1 MSLLSMTGHGQA
13 RRLIAGRGCQ
23 VELRGVNHRFLE
35 VNIRGVAVSFSLER
49 SIREVIASSVERGRI
64 DVVVSA
70 IDERGPAGYS
80 VSLDGPKLEAMIRLY
95 QQAFEQTGL
104 AFRSDEIRQQALLQ
118 ILGRYDSLLSPDPV
132 SFSEAEWSSLVLDSL
147 EEAVDG
153 FVASRKVEGER
164 LALDIRE
171 RRERL
176 KGYHAK
182 IAEIVESI
190 SERIRDRMRQRI
202 SRLIEDSS
210 ISEERIAQEVAILA
224 ERSDITEELVRFDV
238 HLEEL
243 RKNLDGGRVGR
254 RLDFI
259 IQELGRETNTIG
271 SKAQDA
277 PVQQLVIEIKSEL
290 ERIREQVQNIE

>member
-49 SIREVIASSVERGRI
+49 SIREVIAGSVERGRV

-70 IDERGPAGYS
+70 VDEKSAGGAI
-80 VSLDGPKLEAMIRLY
+80 SLDGPKLESMLRLY

-104 AFRSDEIRQQALLQ
+104 SFCSDEIRQQALLQ

-132 SFSEAEWSSLVLDSL
+132 SFNEAEWSSLVLDSL
-147 EEAVDG
+147 GEAVDG

-164 LALDIRE
+164 LALDLRE

-176 KGYHAK
+176 KGYHSE
-182 IAEIVESI
+182 IAETVESV

-210 ISEERIAQEVAILA
+210 LSEERIAQEVAILA
-224 ERSDITEELVRFDV
+224 ERSDITEELVRFRV

-243 RKNLDGGRVGR
+243 EKNLDGGRVGR

-259 IQELGRETNTIG
+259 IQELGREINTIG

-277 PVQQLVIEIKSEL
+277 SVQQLVIEIKGEL

>member
-1 MSLLSMTGHGQA
+1 MSLLSMTGHGQS
-13 RRLIAGRGCQ
+13 RRLIAGKGCQ

-49 SIREVIASSVERGRI
+49 SIREVIAGSVERGRV

-70 IDERGPAGYS
+70 VDERSAGGAI
-80 VSLDGPKLEAMIRLY
+80 SLDGPKLESILRLY

-104 AFRSDEIRQQALLQ
+104 SFCSDEIRQQALLQ

-132 SFSEAEWSSLVLDSL
+132 SFSEAEWISLVLDSL
-147 EEAVDG
+147 GEAVDG

-164 LALDIRE
+164 LALDLRE

-176 KGYHAK
+176 KGYHSE
-182 IAEIVESI
+182 IAETVESV
-190 SERIRDRMRQRI
+190 SDRIRNRMRQRI

-210 ISEERIAQEVAILA
+210 VSEERIAQEVAILA
-224 ERSDITEELVRFDV
+224 ERSDITEELVRFRV

-243 RKNLDGGRVGR
+243 EKNLDGGRVGR

-277 PVQQLVIEIKSEL
+277 SVQQLVIEIKGEL

>member
-1 MSLLSMTGHGQA
+1 MTGHGQS

-49 SIREVIASSVERGRI
+49 SIREVIAGSVERGRV

-70 IDERGPAGYS
+70 VDERSAGGAI
-80 VSLDGPKLEAMIRLY
+80 SLDGPKLESILRLY

-104 AFRSDEIRQQALLQ
+104 SFCSDEIRQQALLQ

-132 SFSEAEWSSLVLDSL
+132 SFSEAEWISLVLDSL
-147 EEAVDG
+147 GEAVNG

-164 LALDIRE
+164 LALDLRE

-176 KGYHAK
+176 KGYHSE
-182 IAEIVESI
+182 IAETVESV
-190 SERIRDRMRQRI
+190 SDRIRNRMRQRI

-210 ISEERIAQEVAILA
+210 VSEERIAQEVAILA
-224 ERSDITEELVRFDV
+224 ERSDITEELVRFGV

-243 RKNLDGGRVGR
+243 EKNLDGSRVGR

-271 SKAQDA
+271 SKAQDSL
-277 PVQQLVIEIKSEL
+277 VQHLVIEIKGEL

>member
-1 MSLLSMTGHGQA
+1 MTGHGQA

-49 SIREVIASSVERGRI
+49 SIREVIAGSVERGRV

-70 IDERGPAGYS
+70 VDEKSAGGAI
-80 VSLDGPKLEAMIRLY
+80 SLDGPKLESMLRLY

-104 AFRSDEIRQQALLQ
+104 SFCSDEIRQQALLQ

-132 SFSEAEWSSLVLDSL
+132 SFNEAEWSSLVLDSL
-147 EEAVDG
+147 GEAVDG

-164 LALDIRE
+164 LALDLRE

-176 KGYHAK
+176 KGYHSE
-182 IAEIVESI
+182 IAETVESV

-210 ISEERIAQEVAILA
+210 LSEERIAQEVAILA
-224 ERSDITEELVRFDV
+224 ERSDITEELVRFRV

-243 RKNLDGGRVGR
+243 EKNLDGGRVGR

-259 IQELGRETNTIG
+259 IQELGREINTIG

-277 PVQQLVIEIKSEL
+277 SVQQLVIEIKGEL

>member
-1 MSLLSMTGHGQA
+1 MTGHGQS

-49 SIREVIASSVERGRI
+49 SIREVIAGSVERGRV

-70 IDERGPAGYS
+70 VDERSAGGAI
-80 VSLDGPKLEAMIRLY
+80 SLDGPKLESILRLY

-104 AFRSDEIRQQALLQ
+104 SFCSDEIRQQALLQ

-132 SFSEAEWSSLVLDSL
+132 SFSEAEWISLVLDSL
-147 EEAVDG
+147 GEAVDG

-164 LALDIRE
+164 LALDLRE

-176 KGYHAK
+176 KGYHSE
-182 IAEIVESI
+182 IAETVESV
-190 SERIRDRMRQRI
+190 SDRIRNRMRQRI

-210 ISEERIAQEVAILA
+210 VSEERIAQEVAILA
-224 ERSDITEELVRFDV
+224 ERSDITEELVRFRV

-243 RKNLDGGRVGR
+243 EKNLDGGRVGR

-277 PVQQLVIEIKSEL
+277 SVQQLVIEIKGEL

>member
-1 MSLLSMTGHGQA
+1 MTGHGQS
-13 RRLIAGRGCQ
+13 RRLIAGKGCQ

-49 SIREVIASSVERGRI
+49 SIREVIAGSVERGRV

-70 IDERGPAGYS
+70 VDERSAGGAI
-80 VSLDGPKLEAMIRLY
+80 SLDGPKLESILRLY

-104 AFRSDEIRQQALLQ
+104 SFCSDEIRQQALLQ

-132 SFSEAEWSSLVLDSL
+132 SFSEAEWISLVLDSL
-147 EEAVDG
+147 GEAVDG

-164 LALDIRE
+164 LALDLRE

-176 KGYHAK
+176 KGYHSE
-182 IAEIVESI
+182 IAETVESV
-190 SERIRDRMRQRI
+190 SDRIRNRMRQRI

-210 ISEERIAQEVAILA
+210 VSEERIAQEVAILA
-224 ERSDITEELVRFDV
+224 ERSDITEELVRFRV

-243 RKNLDGGRVGR
+243 EKNLDGGRVGR

-277 PVQQLVIEIKSEL
+277 SVQQLVIEIKGEL

>member
-1 MSLLSMTGHGQA
+1 MTGHGQS

-49 SIREVIASSVERGRI
+49 SIREVISGSVERGRV

-70 IDERGPAGYS
+70 VDERSAGGAI
-80 VSLDGPKLEAMIRLY
+80 SLDGHKLESMLRLY

-104 AFRSDEIRQQALLQ
+104 SFCSDEIRQQALLQ

-132 SFSEAEWSSLVLDSL
+132 SFNEAEWSSLVLDSL
-147 EEAVDG
+147 REAVNG

-164 LALDIRE
+164 LALDLRE

-176 KGYHAK
+176 KGYHSE
-182 IAEIVESI
+182 IAETVESV

-210 ISEERIAQEVAILA
+210 VSEERIAQEVAILA
-224 ERSDITEELVRFDV
+224 ERSDITEELVRFRV

-243 RKNLDGGRVGR
+243 ENNLDRGRVGR

-277 PVQQLVIEIKSEL
+277 SVQQLVIEIKGEL

>member
-1 MSLLSMTGHGQA
+1 
-13 RRLIAGRGCQ
+13 
-23 VELRGVNHRFLE
+23 
-35 VNIRGVAVSFSLER
+35 
-49 SIREVIASSVERGRI
+49 VERGRV

-70 IDERGPAGYS
+70 VDERSAGGAI
-80 VSLDGPKLEAMIRLY
+80 SLDGPKLESILRLY

-104 AFRSDEIRQQALLQ
+104 SFCSDEIRQQALLQ

-132 SFSEAEWSSLVLDSL
+132 SFSEAEWISLVLDSL
-147 EEAVDG
+147 GEAVDG

-164 LALDIRE
+164 LALDLRE

-176 KGYHAK
+176 KGYHSE
-182 IAEIVESI
+182 IAETVESV
-190 SERIRDRMRQRI
+190 SDRIRNRMRQRI

-210 ISEERIAQEVAILA
+210 VSEERIAQEVAILA
-224 ERSDITEELVRFDV
+224 ERSDITEELVRFRV

-243 RKNLDGGRVGR
+243 EKNLDGGRVGR

-277 PVQQLVIEIKSEL
+277 SVQQLVIEIKGEL

>member
-1 MSLLSMTGHGQA
+1 MSLLSMTGHGQS

-49 SIREVIASSVERGRI
+49 SIREVISGSVERGRV

-70 IDERGPAGYS
+70 VDERSAGGAI
-80 VSLDGPKLEAMIRLY
+80 SLDGHKLESMLRLY

-104 AFRSDEIRQQALLQ
+104 SFCSDEIRQQALLQ

-132 SFSEAEWSSLVLDSL
+132 SFNEAEWSSLVLDSL
-147 EEAVDG
+147 REAVNG

-164 LALDIRE
+164 LALDLRE

-176 KGYHAK
+176 KGYHSE
-182 IAEIVESI
+182 IAETVESV

-210 ISEERIAQEVAILA
+210 VSEERIAQEVAILA
-224 ERSDITEELVRFDV
+224 ERSDITEELVRFRV

-243 RKNLDGGRVGR
+243 ENNLDRGRVGR

-277 PVQQLVIEIKSEL
+277 SVQQLVIEIKGEL

>member
-1 MSLLSMTGHGQA
+1 MSLLSMTGHGQS

-23 VELRGVNHRFLE
+23 LELRGVNHRFLE

-49 SIREVIASSVERGRI
+49 SIREVISGSVERGRV

-70 IDERGPAGYS
+70 VDERSAGGAI
-80 VSLDGPKLEAMIRLY
+80 SLDGHKLESMLRLY

-104 AFRSDEIRQQALLQ
+104 SFCSDEIRQQALLQ

-132 SFSEAEWSSLVLDSL
+132 SFNEAEWNSLVLDSL
-147 EEAVDG
+147 GEAVNG

-164 LALDIRE
+164 LALDLRE

-176 KGYHAK
+176 KGYHAE
-182 IAEIVESI
+182 IAETVESI

-210 ISEERIAQEVAILA
+210 VSEERIAQEVAILA
-224 ERSDITEELVRFDV
+224 ERSDITEELVRFGV

-243 RKNLDGGRVGR
+243 EKNLDGSRVGR

-271 SKAQDA
+271 SKAQDSL
-277 PVQQLVIEIKSEL
+277 VQHLVIEIKGEL

>member
-1 MSLLSMTGHGQA
+1 MTGHGQA
-13 RRLIAGRGCQ
+13 RRLISGRGCQ

-49 SIREVIASSVERGRI
+49 SIREVIAGSVERGRV

-70 IDERGPAGYS
+70 VDERSAGGAI
-80 VSLDGPKLEAMIRLY
+80 SLDGLKLESLLRLY

-104 AFRSDEIRQQALLQ
+104 SFCSNEIRQQALLQ

-132 SFSEAEWSSLVLDSL
+132 SFNEAEWSSLVLDSL
-147 EEAVDG
+147 AEAVDG

-164 LALDIRE
+164 LALDLRD

-176 KGYHAK
+176 QGYHAE
-182 IAEIVESI
+182 IAETAESV

-210 ISEERIAQEVAILA
+210 VSEERIAQEVAILA
-224 ERSDITEELVRFDV
+224 ERSDITEELVRFRV

-243 RKNLDGGRVGR
+243 EKNLDGGRVGR

-271 SKAQDA
+271 SKAQDSLI
-277 PVQQLVIEIKSEL
+277 QQLVIEIKGEL

>member
-1 MSLLSMTGHGQA
+1 MSLLSMTGHGQS

-49 SIREVIASSVERGRI
+49 SIREVIAGSVERGRV

-70 IDERGPAGYS
+70 VDERSAGGAI
-80 VSLDGPKLEAMIRLY
+80 SLDGHKLESMLRLY

-104 AFRSDEIRQQALLQ
+104 SFCSDEIRQQALLQ

-132 SFSEAEWSSLVLDSL
+132 SFSEAEWISLVLDSL
-147 EEAVDG
+147 GEAVDG

-164 LALDIRE
+164 LALDLRE

-176 KGYHAK
+176 KGYHSE
-182 IAEIVESI
+182 IAETVESV
-190 SERIRDRMRQRI
+190 SDRIRNRMRQRI

-210 ISEERIAQEVAILA
+210 VSEERIAQEVAILA
-224 ERSDITEELVRFDV
+224 ERSDITEELVRFRV

-243 RKNLDGGRVGR
+243 EKNLDGGRVGR

-277 PVQQLVIEIKSEL
+277 SVQQLVIEIKGEL

>member
-1 MSLLSMTGHGQA
+1 MSLLSMTGHGQS

-49 SIREVIASSVERGRI
+49 SIREVIAGSVERGRV

-70 IDERGPAGYS
+70 VDERSAGGAI
-80 VSLDGPKLEAMIRLY
+80 SLDGPKLESILRLY

-104 AFRSDEIRQQALLQ
+104 SFCSDEIRQQALLQ

-132 SFSEAEWSSLVLDSL
+132 SFSEAEWISLVLDSL
-147 EEAVDG
+147 GEAVDG

-164 LALDIRE
+164 LALDLRE

-176 KGYHAK
+176 KGYHSE
-182 IAEIVESI
+182 IAETVESV
-190 SERIRDRMRQRI
+190 SDRIRNRMRQRI

-210 ISEERIAQEVAILA
+210 VSEERIAQEVAILA
-224 ERSDITEELVRFDV
+224 ERSDITEELVRFRV

-243 RKNLDGGRVGR
+243 EKNLDGGRVGR

-277 PVQQLVIEIKSEL
+277 SVQQLVIEIKGEL

>member
-1 MSLLSMTGHGQA
+1 MTGHGQS

-49 SIREVIASSVERGRI
+49 SIREVIAGSVERGRV

-70 IDERGPAGYS
+70 VDERSAGGAI
-80 VSLDGPKLEAMIRLY
+80 SLDGPKLESILRLY

-104 AFRSDEIRQQALLQ
+104 SFCSDEIRQQALLQ
-118 ILGRYDSLLSPDPV
+118 ILGRYDSLLSTDPV
-132 SFSEAEWSSLVLDSL
+132 SFSEAEWISLVLDSL
-147 EEAVDG
+147 GEAVDG

-164 LALDIRE
+164 LALDLRE

-176 KGYHAK
+176 KGYHSE
-182 IAEIVESI
+182 IAETVESV
-190 SERIRDRMRQRI
+190 SDRIRNRMRQRI

-210 ISEERIAQEVAILA
+210 VSEERIAQEVAILA
-224 ERSDITEELVRFDV
+224 ERSDITEELVRFRV

-243 RKNLDGGRVGR
+243 EKNLDGGRVGR

-277 PVQQLVIEIKSEL
+277 SVQQLVIEIKGEL

>member
-1 MSLLSMTGHGQA
+1 MSLLSMTGHGRA

-23 VELRGVNHRFLE
+23 VELRGLNHRFLE
-35 VNIRGVAVSFSLER
+35 INIRGVAVSFSLER
-49 SIREVIASSVERGRI
+49 SIREVIASGVERGRV

-70 IDERGPAGYS
+70 VDERTANDS
-80 VSLDGPKLEAMIRLY
+80 ISLDGPKLDSFVRLY

-104 AFRSDEIRQQALLQ
+104 SFCSDEIRQQALLQ
-118 ILGRYDSLLSPDPV
+118 ILGLNDSPLRPDAAN
-132 SFSEAEWSSLVLDSL
+132 FDEAEWSSLVLDSL
-147 EEAVDG
+147 AEAVVG
-153 FVASRKVEGER
+153 FGASRKAEGER
-164 LALDIRE
+164 LALDIRQ
-171 RRERL
+171 RREHLHR
-176 KGYHAK
+176 YHAE
-182 IAEIVESI
+182 IGEIVESV

-210 ISEERIAQEVAILA
+210 ISDERIAQEVAILA
-224 ERSDITEELVRFDV
+224 ERADVTEELVRFGV

-243 RKNLDGGRVGR
+243 NKNLDGGRVGR

-277 PVQQLVIEIKSEL
+277 AVQQLVIEIKGEL